1 MKLWICLSVLLLGC
15 SAGASPEEPRKAV
28 IVAPVA
34 VRQAVPRP
42 AAFASFPTSPVNASS
57 IKGLPVPTPTPT
69 GAVLTVAAGP
79 SLIWNVPAAGV
90 MLASTTPAPVSASAG
105 AVGVGS
111 TAARSDHV
119 HLLPT
124 VPTNKGGF
132 GQDVSTGLTDG
143 YIAKVVSGAI
153 VIAAIAAGDLPT
165 GIDVAKLAAG
175 TVTNTVF
182 GYLANVTSDIQTQLN
197 GKQSTL
203 TLPLSIANG
212 GTNSGTALSNNR
224 AIVSSSG
231 NIVETA
237 SACGVGTVLNGG
249 SPPNCT
255 ATPTIGTSLTV
266 PRIDSSGSLILNG
279 ATGGNVQLSVNSTT
293 VLTAAAAGIT
303 AAQPLAMSS
312 QKITGL
318 APATASGDALAYP
331 WITSTYGA
339 SVLGAT
345 YTLSATNGTY
355 SDTGLSVPLPSA
367 GTYKVTAD
375 VRAEVLVSSG
385 AGAFIE
391 CEFYNSTDAAA
402 VSNSE
407 RIMAQANQVN
417 VLSQGTWPINK
428 IITVAASK
436 TIKLYCSRN
445 AGTTYTTSD
454 IPSDANGR
462 TEMSY
467 VKISDT

>member
-15 SAGASPEEPRKAV
+15 STGASPEEPRKAV
-28 IVAPVA
+28 VVAPVA

-124 VPTNKGGF
+124 VPTTKGGF

-255 ATPTIGTSLTV
+255 ATPTIGTSLTI
-266 PRIDSSGSLILNG
+266 PRIDSAGSLILNG

-293 VLTAAAAGIT
+293 AFTAAAGLLTAA
-303 AAQPLAMSS
+303 QRLEMSG

-318 APATASGDALAYP
+318 APATASGDALSYP
-331 WITSTYGA
+331 WVTSNVSTAVATTTSLADTSGTYTD
-339 SVLGAT
+339 VTGAT
-345 YTLSATNGTY
+345 LSLT
-355 SDTGLSVPLPSA
+355 A
-367 GTYKVTAD
+367 GTHIVATTL
-375 VRAEVLVSSG
+375 RAEIGATTG
-385 AGAFIE
+385 AGAFIT
-391 CEFYNSTDAAA
+391 CRLHDGTNPITSTETLITQDNQLL
-402 VSNSE
+402 VL
-407 RIMAQANQVN
+407 AQNTTTLIWPVTVGSTTSVKAQCTRVF
-417 VLSQGTWPINK
+417 SGT
-428 IITVAASK
+428 
-436 TIKLYCSRN
+436 LF
-445 AGTTYTTSD
+445 TSD
-454 IPSDANGR
+454 IPSDSNGR
-462 TEMSY
+462 TRMFS
-467 VKISDT
+467 VQTAP